1 MSIAWLAAGAGR
13 PPRLI
18 NGISLQRLR
27 SAQLSIIQA
36 DNFPGGG
43 DGLRCIN
50 TSILPLVTRAS
61 KVLEDYAKFY
71 NHREVP
77 YIRVF
82 FWLKAQ
88 TNSV

>member
-50 TSILPLVTRAS
+50 TSTLPLVTRDPNKGS
-61 KVLEDYAKFY
+61 RRVREDLQSHTMY
-71 NHREVP
+71 
-77 YIRVF
+77 
-82 FWLKAQ
+82 
-88 TNSV
+88 

>member
-61 KVLEDYAKFY
+61 KVPEEYVKIY
-71 NHREVP
+71 NHILRHALLEV
-77 YIRVF
+77 
-82 FWLKAQ
+82 
-88 TNSV
+88 TNI